1 MSTNPTELTLPLED
15 CRKLLASCSQEG
27 ALLYLYFQ
35 TGGSPETACASL
47 RMSESTYR
55 CALATLKQLGLY
67 RPEPVRILPAEQRP
81 QYTEADVTRALE
93 RERDFSLLQ
102 GEVQRVLGRVLS
114 TEELKIFLSFQ
125 HYLGLPA
132 EVIQLLVNY
141 CKERCRRRGSTRNPS
156 IRMIEK
162 EAYAWAEHGIDTM
175 EAAAAF
181 IREKNRQDS
190 QLGRLMRLLQI
201 TGRALTPAEE
211 QLALSWLDMGFDEEA
226 LTLAYNKTC
235 LNTGG
240 LKWPYMNKI
249 LKSWHQ
255 QKLHTGKEIL
265 EKDRKPGAPSDAPR
279 SLDSEEREAIARML
293 REQQKEG

>member
-1 MSTNPTELTLPLED
+1 MSTNATELSLPLED
-15 CRKLLASCSQEG
+15 CRRLLASGSQEG
-27 ALLYLYFQ
+27 ALLYLSFQ
-35 TGGSPETACASL
+35 TGGSPENACASL
-47 RMSESTYR
+47 RMSESTFR

-67 RPEPVRILPAEQRP
+67 EERPRRVLPAEQRP
-81 QYTEADVTRALE
+81 SYTEADVTRALD
-93 RERDFSLLQ
+93 RERDVRLLQ

-141 CKERCRRRGSTRNPS
+141 CKERCRRRGNLRNPS

-162 EAYAWAEHGIDTM
+162 EAYAWAEQGIDTM

-181 IREKNRQDS
+181 IREKNRQES

-201 TGRALTPAEE
+201 SGRALTPAEE
-211 QLALSWLDMGFDEEA
+211 RYALSWLSMGFDEEA

-249 LKSWHQ
+249 LQSWHQ

-265 EKDRKPGAPSDAPR
+265 EKDRKPGAPSEAPR
-279 SLDSEEREAIARML
+279 ALDNEEREAIARML
-293 REQQKEG
+293 RQQEG